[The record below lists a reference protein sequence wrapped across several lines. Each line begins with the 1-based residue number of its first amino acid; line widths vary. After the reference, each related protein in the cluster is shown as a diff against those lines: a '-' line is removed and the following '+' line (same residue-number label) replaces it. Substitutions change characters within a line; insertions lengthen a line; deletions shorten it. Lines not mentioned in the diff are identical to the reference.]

1 MAAHIDNQRTLFGG
15 KVVIYQRTDIKNTT
29 WHCKIKFPKTPPV
42 RQSLWTTD
50 EKEAT
55 DKAEELYMELKHR
68 HKRGLSIARKKFD
81 ETVAAYL
88 RDLEAD
94 PTAKPKKIADHK
106 AMSKYSL
113 EYFGSRHIDLITS
126 TEIAKYQ
133 RWRRDYWFTG
143 PGAEQETYEY
153 VREGKTVVS
162 KKRPPKRPAAS
173 TINNENTLLRAV
185 FNFAAA
191 KDWIKVGEIPVIDVK
206 IDREFTGEDGHRRPG
221 LSVQEVKHLLAVS
234 EKRLMEVEGDRR
246 LYHQRF
252 MLHIFVGIMATT
264 GCRDYEAM
272 NLKWG
277 DIGDIDRKDGKQF
290 SKVYV
295 KGKRKQRWLVPLRGF
310 GEVVDRLVA
319 FTIDFK
325 SRLDPDCDER
335 FSDNETPIFF
345 DYDGSGIDSFGRGFR
360 SLIEEAGLYI
370 DPITQKGRD
379 AYCLRHYYAT
389 ERLISGVPIY
399 TLAKNMGTSVQ
410 MIERHYGHLA
420 PEMAA
425 EVLTQ
430 EMDDEE

>member
-1 MAAHIDNQRTLFGG
+1 MAAHIDNQRILFGG

-50 EKEAT
+50 ERE
-55 DKAEELYMELKHR
+55 AEEKASELYHELKHR
-68 HKRGLSIARKKFD
+68 YKRGQSIVRKKFND
-81 ETVAAYL
+81 VLAEYL
-88 RDLEAD
+88 RELEAD

-126 TEIAKYQ
+126 TEITKYQ

-191 KDWIKVGEIPVIDVK
+191 KDWIKVGEIPVIDVNVDK
-206 IDREFTGEDGHRRPG
+206 KFTGEDGHRRPG
-221 LSVQEVKHLLAVS
+221 LSVEQVKSLLSVS
-234 EKRLMEVEGDRR
+234 EKRLKEVESDRR

-264 GCRDYEAM
+264 GCRDYEVM
-272 NLKWG
+272 NLRWI
-277 DIGDIDRKDGKQF
+277 DIGDINRNDGKQF
-290 SKVYV
+290 AKVYV

-310 GEVVDRLVA
+310 GDFIDQLVS

-325 SRLDPDCDER
+325 LRQDPDGDAVLLV
-335 FSDNETPIFF
+335 DETPIFF

-360 SLIEEAGLYI
+360 SLIEDAGLYI
-370 DPITQKGRD
+370 DPITGKGRD

-389 ERLISGVPIY
+389 ERLLSKVPIY

-425 EVLTQ
+425 DVLTQ
-430 EMDDEE
+430 EMDDED